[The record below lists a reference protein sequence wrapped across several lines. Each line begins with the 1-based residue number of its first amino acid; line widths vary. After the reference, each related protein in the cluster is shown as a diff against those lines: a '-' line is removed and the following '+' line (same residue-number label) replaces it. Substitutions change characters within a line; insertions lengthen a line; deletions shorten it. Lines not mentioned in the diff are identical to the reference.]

1 MAKDRRVVEHGYPAV
16 GRLGVGRPHV
26 IVVLQVVLGVE
37 DRRVV
42 DPARLC
48 DGVLQGGAAA
58 GVAPLALAPLH
69 VVVVVAGKVR
79 PVRKPQVA
87 VLVVVA
93 LDVEGLVAAA
103 PLAHAESDEVL
114 QSLIFIIVRPFSN
127 VGIFI

>member
-1 MAKDRRVVEHGYPAV
+1 MAEDRRVVEHGYPAV
-16 GRLGVGRPHV
+16 RRLGVGRPHV
-26 IVVLQVVLGVE
+26 TVVLEVVLGVE

-42 DPARLC
+42 HPARLC

-58 GVAPLALAPLH
+58 GMAPLALAPPH

-79 PVRKPQVA
+79 PVRKPQVP

-103 PLAHAESDEVL
+103 ALAHAEADEVL
-114 QSLIFIIVRPFSN
+114 
-127 VGIFI
+127 